1 MSLMILLLGAISF
14 SRLSVRE
21 YPKIDTPVVSVRTVY
36 KGASPQVM
44 ESQITQPL
52 EDSLS
57 GIEGVRTIKS
67 VSREEVSQIT
77 VEFVPERNVDAAAN
91 DVRDR
96 VARVRGLLPDE
107 VDEPVVSKIEA
118 DAQAII
124 WLAFTSDQHD
134 ALFITDYAD
143 RYVADSLKAL
153 PGVASVIIGGARKYA
168 MRIWLNRDRLAGF
181 GLTPLDVET
190 ALRRQN

>member
-1 MSLMILLLGAISF
+1 MQLPELCIRRPVFATVLSLMIVLLGLVSF
-14 SRLSVRE
+14 QRLSVRE

-36 KGASPQVM
+36 KGAGPQVI

-57 GIEGVRTIKS
+57 GIEGIKTIKS

-77 VEFVPERNVDAAAN
+77 VEFTLERDADAAAN

-96 VARVRGLLPDE
+96 VARVRGQLPEGADE
-107 VDEPVVSKIEA
+107 SVVAKIEA

-124 WLAFTSDQHD
+124 LLVFSSVRHS
-134 ALFITDYAD
+134 ALQVTDYAD
-143 RYVADSLKAL
+143 RYVADTLKTL
-153 PGVASVIIGGARKYA
+153 PSVASVLIVCDLSHA
-168 MRIWLNRDRLAGF
+168 MRLRLDRDRLSA
-181 GLTPLDVET
+181 
-190 ALRRQN
+190 